1 MLCAEAAGEP
11 GEADEHLITR
21 RCVTDTTG
29 RPLCCVQKLQVSQV
43 RLTSTREEL
52 IKEQGR
58 LRRRLDKLRRRG
70 RSVTSSL
77 HSLSESSSASTSS
90 LSLSLSLDSALLE
103 TGDSAL

>member
-11 GEADEHLITR
+11 GEADEHL
-21 RCVTDTTG
+21 TDTTG

-90 LSLSLSLDSALLE
+90 SSSSSSSLSLDSALLE